1 MLPVL
6 VPDEEVRRRAEE
18 TFESQ
23 EFKDN
28 IEKYFVEN
36 IKADIQAPLNRQ
48 ILKSS
53 ETVMYAVDIMN
64 NMVAA
69 FTGEDNSQENDL
81 GTTDNRPRSSNFGY
95 LGSILKFAQVV
106 NGLMK

>member
-6 VPDEEVRRRAEE
+6 VPNEEVRRRAEE

-36 IKADIQAPLNRQ
+36 IKVSD
-48 ILKSS
+48 
-53 ETVMYAVDIMN
+53 
-64 NMVAA
+64 
-69 FTGEDNSQENDL
+69 
-81 GTTDNRPRSSNFGY
+81 RPSVW
-95 LGSILKFAQVV
+95 FAIAI
-106 NGLMK
+106 